1 MSRFTNKLKTS
12 SRLLHSKNY
21 IRVYS
26 AKHYFKVKN
35 IIIVIIYLF
44 IYLTLAE
51 AKIFRIKNV
60 YIAVAIP
67 LNDKNGMIIKI
78 NEKKITKKNKI
89 QWLEKLIKYSSCYS
103 KSHS

>member
-35 IIIVIIYLF
+35 IIIIIIYLF

-67 LNDKNGMIIKI
+67 LNDKDGMIIKI

-103 KSHS
+103 KSQS

>member
-67 LNDKNGMIIKI
+67 LNDKDGMIIKI
-78 NEKKITKKNKI
+78 NGKKITKKNKI

-103 KSHS
+103 KSQS